1 MSRWSQIC
9 RNALSPRF
17 EPCRTSEIS
26 LTSGLNIVHSFV
38 PLFCTFQ
45 GHGTEKKKKGNN
57 PTCIIYWDLPLQ
69 RGWHFFLFCLH
80 CEIWRSAAWD
90 HWMWRKNCSRTISF
104 KNTLPVRFSEGRGA
118 DRSARTSCSGLVQ
131 QIVSSSG
138 CVYIRP
144 VSFCELWSLFFFLF
158 CWMYSGRKQVQ
169 LYTSTERSVKI
180 GYSQVNLASRW
191 DLASASC
198 SYDCWETKQPK
209 WMKKVHLAS
218 AQLASS
224 FILCCSFRSL
234 SFATLHLRVIRRKLD
249 LLDVWPLV
257 QEASGVHM
265 PPYIT

>member
-1 MSRWSQIC
+1 MHYLLRPASPARLTFFSF
-9 RNALSPRF
+9 LS
-17 EPCRTSEIS
+17 S
-26 LTSGLNIVHSFV
+26 LWNL
-38 PLFCTFQ
+38 TFSSLRSLDV
-45 GHGTEKKKKGNN
+45 EKKLQQNN
-57 PTCIIYWDLPLQ
+57 FFQKYAAGQ
-69 RGWHFFLFCLH
+69 VFRGKRCRQVGSYIMFGPRTTNCFQFRLRLH
-80 CEIWRSAAWD
+80 QACFILW
-90 HWMWRKNCSRTISF
+90 
-104 KNTLPVRFSEGRGA
+104 TLKP
-118 DRSARTSCSGLVQ
+118 
-131 QIVSSSG
+131 
-138 CVYIRP
+138 
-144 VSFCELWSLFFFLF
+144 FFFLF

-191 DLASASC
+191 DLASSSC
-198 SYDCWETKQPK
+198 SYACWETKQPK